1 MEVLKRVFENKNL
14 LKTAIFLLHLS
25 LILQLMQ
32 KTKIH
37 FQIFSMDV
45 DTRVSFYFF
54 VFMTVII
61 GFVAAYIVALYLL
74 RALTDNFYSNI
85 RWHRKWAA
93 TGFAVLMLFIGYVA
107 AQESLSN
114 LLNTFGFFGV
124 FLNYPFR
131 PFAVASGMFPFS
143 YLAIPLVL
151 VCHLTNKNGEKKP
164 SALEA

>member
-1 MEVLKRVFENKNL
+1 MEVLKKVFENKNL

-37 FQIFSMDV
+37 FQMFSKE
-45 DTRVSFYFF
+45 TRISFYFF
-54 VFMTVII
+54 IFMTVVI
-61 GFVAAYIVALYLL
+61 GVVAAYIVALYFL

-114 LLNTFGFFGV
+114 LLNAFGFFGV
-124 FLNYPFR
+124 FSNYPFR
-131 PFAVASGMFPFS
+131 PFTVASGMFPFS

>member
-1 MEVLKRVFENKNL
+1 MEVLKKVFESKNL

-37 FQIFSMDV
+37 FQMFSIE
-45 DTRVSFYFF
+45 TRISFYFF
-54 VFMTVII
+54 IFMTVII
-61 GFVAAYIVALYLL
+61 GVVAAYIVALYFL

-107 AQESLSN
+107 AQESLSH
-114 LLNTFGFFGV
+114 LLNAFGFFGV
-124 FLNYPFR
+124 FSNYPFR
-131 PFAVASGMFPFS
+131 PFELASGMFPFS